1 MSTARFRFRAQAV
14 PYDGPA
20 AWVFAALPQDVAD
33 DIHDR
38 FAPRA
43 AGFGSIRVE
52 VTVGSTTWRTS
63 LFPARD
69 GGPYHL
75 PLKRAVRESE
85 NLEAGEWGE
94 FALVVLDD

>member
-1 MSTARFRFRAQAV
+1 M
-14 PYDGPA
+14 
-20 AWVFAALPQDVAD
+20 
-33 DIHDR
+33 
-38 FAPRA
+38 
-43 AGFGSIRVE
+43 
-52 VTVGSTTWRTS
+52 GSTTWRTS